1 MTRPLIAI
9 AIFLL
14 MLMAMPYFWPEGFSE
29 PPLLMVLFLIVA
41 AGVALVVGRRRRER
55 GWGTSSSA

>member
-29 PPLLMVLFLIVA
+29 PPLLMVLFLTVA
-41 AGVALVVGRRRRER
+41 AAVALVVGRRRER